1 MSIVKEAT
9 SKLRYALLI
18 IDFGIDNRFYKSE
31 ELETFCQRTR
41 MPDYFTKFLRDLK
54 NTKKESF
61 SHSYCSTEVKNN
73 YQEDENIGYD
83 LENTIAKENFKLS
96 LSFYLLDS
104 ALHYSA
110 REGNYTTPYHK
121 YNGNFW

>member
-9 SKLRYALLI
+9 SKLRYVLLI
-18 IDFGIDNRFYKSE
+18 IEFGIDNRFYKSE

-41 MPDYFTKFLRDLK
+41 MPDYFTKFLCDLK

-73 YQEDENIGYD
+73 YQEDENRGYD
-83 LENTIAKENFKLS
+83 VENTIAKENFKLCLFRS
-96 LSFYLLDS
+96 IF
-104 ALHYSA
+104 
-110 REGNYTTPYHK
+110 
-121 YNGNFW
+121 